1 MDDGWI
7 PAEKTQHREEHQD
20 GDKHDGA
27 KKKPLACRDR
37 PHISSSHHPAL
48 VGVDCAVSQLIS
60 DRHYL
65 SRHILSIPNEM
76 QSGLVTLVA
85 RKVGF
90 RFRVVGR
97 ASAIEVRI
105 PKGLPD
111 LLNPSGMPFELL

>member
-27 KKKPLACRDR
+27 KKNPLASRDR
-37 PHISSSHHPAL
+37 LHISSSHHRAL
-48 VGVDCAVSQLIS
+48 VGVDSGVSQLIS
-60 DRHYL
+60 DRHDL
-65 SRHILSIPNEM
+65 SKQILPIPNEM

-97 ASAIEVRI
+97 ASAVEVRI